1 MFSCGEHVFRDSLP
15 LKRRDGCDF
24 LRGNWNFVECSDLYE
39 REGGGFVN
47 DLELILT
54 SYGTRFSEDFVN
66 LAIRLN

>member
-1 MFSCGEHVFRDSLP
+1 M
-15 LKRRDGCDF
+15 
-24 LRGNWNFVECSDLYE
+24 ECSDLYE

-54 SYGTRFSEDFVN
+54 SYGRFSKDFVN

>member
-1 MFSCGEHVFRDSLP
+1 M
-15 LKRRDGCDF
+15 
-24 LRGNWNFVECSDLYE
+24 ECSDLYE